1 MKPIK
6 TRTIIIA
13 LFIILVLAVIFGAP
27 YTNSTTQWLAY
38 VVIGIFAGIS
48 AIGEIITLLGRKKDL
63 DDSTSQQDNFAK
75 PNLFRPKSDDKSAE
89 LFRTS
94 VGLWGPAASGKSWL
108 VNAFAHTLRAKYTE
122 PLNGLRYELNSVWT
136 EYLSNLYRAPNATQL
151 NHWTN
156 PQVFRF
162 ERRRTSNNPRE
173 SLSSFAHEIS
183 IFDYSGEHSQ
193 TLLLHDD
200 DEFLNHVLVSVAKMD
215 IIILALDPIQ
225 PYLSKDEYA
234 KLVERL
240 FTVLDK
246 INPNKK
252 RFYAICLTKADV
264 IPVNIDA
271 DPNGIIELK
280 FGTKMIDIFK
290 EVSKKHEIQTFV
302 TSSFGYIPGTDK
314 ANFDREKQQIVDI
327 ENWKPYGVEYP
338 FFWAF
343 ESVELTRIK
352 KKFRFGIL
360 DTKNYIHY
368 PKP

>member
-27 YTNSTTQWLAY
+27 YTNSATQWLAY
-38 VVIGIFAGIS
+38 VIIGIFAGIS
-48 AIGEIITLLGRKKDL
+48 AIGEIITLIGRKKDL
-63 DDSTSQQDNFAK
+63 DDSMSQQNTFDK
-75 PNLFRPKSDDKSAE
+75 PNLFRPKSGDNSTE

-94 VGLWGPAASGKSWL
+94 VGLWGPTASGKSWL
-108 VNAFAHTLRAKYTE
+108 VNAFAQTLQAKYIE
-122 PLNGLRYELNSVWT
+122 PLDGLKYELNSVWA
-136 EYLSNLYRAPNATQL
+136 EYFSNLYRAPYATEL
-151 NHWTN
+151 NNWTR

-162 ERRRTSNNPRE
+162 ERRRTSNNRRE
-173 SLSSFAHEIS
+173 ALSSFTHEIS
-183 IFDYSGEHSQ
+183 VSDYSGEYSKN
-193 TLLLHDD
+193 LLLQDD
-200 DEFLNHVLVSVAKMD
+200 DKFLNHVLVSVAKMD
-215 IIILALDPIQ
+215 IIIVALDPIQ
-225 PYLSKDEYA
+225 PHISKDEYA

-271 DPNGIIELK
+271 DPNGLIELK
-280 FGTKMIDIFK
+280 FGSKMIDVFR
-290 EVSKKHEIQTFV
+290 EVSKKHEIQTFI
-302 TSSFGYIPGTDK
+302 TSSFGFTPGTSN
-314 ANFDREKQQIVDI
+314 ANFDIGKQQIVDI
-327 ENWKPYGVEYP
+327 DNWKPYGIEYP

-343 ESVELTRIK
+343 ESIELTRIK
-352 KKFRFGIL
+352 KKLRFGIF
-360 DTKNYIHY
+360 DAKNYIHY